1 MPVLPPR
8 RGSSS
13 GRRVSDLIAARITR
27 DITEGLL
34 APGEKLPAERELAQ
48 RLKTS
53 RLSVREAY
61 RSLEELG
68 LITIKRGAGGGAF
81 IAQIDHQ
88 PVARSLALMLRL
100 GRTSHHE
107 LTEARALIEPP
118 IARLAAR
125 RASRDD
131 IARLEDLVRQQ
142 EAALRSRE
150 GPRRLALEFH
160 RLVARCARNLPL
172 QIVMDSLADLTVGA
186 ITNLYLTT
194 DVHRHV
200 VQFHRRIVDAIRR
213 HDEEAAYALMQRHVV
228 EVQQRMAEP
237 PEGKRRRRGR
247 PTRRRGKATRR
258 GVKTR

>member
-1 MPVLPPR
+1 MLARTPR
-8 RGSSS
+8 RSAAPRG
-13 GRRVSDLIAARITR
+13 RVSDLIAARITK
-27 DITEGLL
+27 DITDGALV
-34 APGEKLPAERELAQ
+34 PGEKLPAERELAQ
-48 RLKTS
+48 RFKTS

-81 IAQIDHQ
+81 IAQFDHQ

-107 LTEARALIEPP
+107 LTEARALLEPP

-125 RASRDD
+125 RASADD
-131 IARLEDLVRQQ
+131 IARLEELVRQQ
-142 EAALRSRE
+142 EAALKSRE

-186 ITNLYLTT
+186 IQNLYLST

-200 VQFHRRIVDAIRR
+200 VQFHRKIVKAIRQ
-213 HDEEAAYALMQRHVV
+213 HDEEAAYELMRRHVV

-237 PEGKRRRRGR
+237 SRTSGAVRAKRRSKTGR
-247 PTRRRGKATRR
+247 HGK
-258 GVKTR
+258 KTG